1 MRDFVLGLVRALVV
15 ALFAFIAF
23 IIWAVVAD
31 EMQRDAGAIE
41 MGWQWMFRM
50 VGGIVAVVA
59 LVELMVEALR
69 RGLSQHLVSWTVVL
83 LAGVLISSAHW
94 GIAVALA
101 AVAVAVVVKEAFG
114 RPAVLPESPKEP

>member
-31 EMQRDAGAIE
+31 EMSRDAATIE

-59 LVELMVEALR
+59 LVELLVEALR
-69 RGLSQHLVSWTVVL
+69 RGLSQHVASWTMVL
-83 LAGVLISSAHW
+83 LAGVLLSSAHW

-101 AVAVAVVVKEAFG
+101 AVAVAVVVKEGFG
-114 RPAVLPESPKEP
+114 RPGGPPAAPKEA